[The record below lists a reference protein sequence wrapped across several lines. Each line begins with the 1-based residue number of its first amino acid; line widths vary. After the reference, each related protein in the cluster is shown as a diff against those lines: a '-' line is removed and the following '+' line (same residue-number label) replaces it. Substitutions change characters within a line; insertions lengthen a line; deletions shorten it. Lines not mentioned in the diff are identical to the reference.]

1 MGRRAT
7 VFVLFICSKPR
18 HQDGRAS
25 MSTVRSISSWSGH
38 AVSPTVATSGTSKLA
53 IPSLARSSKFGSPHC
68 SFHPSWRMVSTFN
81 TSTGAPELR
90 AGNKVAIL
98 RLPSLD
104 GYATQTVLH
113 YFNHLYFF
121 DNEAMRAGFMNSI
134 PILSEETKNLLTVT
148 LDDFFQTAW
157 AKELAGGERDM
168 VLFLTKTIYGCKGV
182 AVLEAYSVWK
192 INVHWHRW
200 YQARCSEST
209 HVGQNKR

>member
-1 MGRRAT
+1 
-7 VFVLFICSKPR
+7 
-18 HQDGRAS
+18 
-25 MSTVRSISSWSGH
+25 
-38 AVSPTVATSGTSKLA
+38 
-53 IPSLARSSKFGSPHC
+53 
-68 SFHPSWRMVSTFN
+68 MVSTFN
-81 TSTGAPELR
+81 TGSTGAPELR
-90 AGNKVAIL
+90 AGHKVAIL

-113 YFNHLYFF
+113 YFNHPYFF

-134 PILSEETKNLLTVT
+134 PILNEETKNLLTVT

-192 INVHWHRW
+192 IKVPIKYHENPVRRTSKTEGQTCWGAPHFRHWHKP
-200 YQARCSEST
+200 AKP
-209 HVGQNKR
+209 NLNL